1 VKVDTAKVRCLVK
14 EAEAVVDEGF
24 CHFVLVLLPPGE
36 LVPGE
41 DAGVLVEART
51 FGEPSQRALDGRDSR
66 LKFLVCETFLVPARD
81 GE

>member
-14 EAEAVVDEGF
+14 EVEAVVDEGF
-24 CHFVLVLLPPGE
+24 CHFVLVLLPPGK

-51 FGEPSQRALDGRDSR
+51 FGKPSQRALDGRYSR
-66 LKFLVCETFLVPARD
+66 LKFLVCETFFVRACD